1 MGVEILTKRL
11 RSSLTLVCTVA
22 VTAGVL
28 VVGSVIRSNAAP
40 VTSDPLPAAGAAAGN
55 GSDVTGSAFDL
66 ITEPTTKTPA
76 VTATVHTTVRLER
89 RRFVKISTPI
99 YHATTGTVLRPAHR
113 GAGIHAQDNPHK
125 PGPLNAQASCLLV
138 DGRDNRGRPVMVHCG
153 DFGQTGLAYQQGWP
167 VSQSYRG
174 CGIPNAGCPH
184 VSRYPDN

>member
-99 YHATTGTVLRPAHR
+99 YHAAPGTVLKA
-113 GAGIHAQDNPHK
+113 GAP
-125 PGPLNAQASCLLV
+125 
-138 DGRDNRGRPVMVHCG
+138 RGRHPCTRQST
-153 DFGQTGLAYQQGWP
+153 QTRPLKRP
-167 VSQSYRG
+167 SLV
-174 CGIPNAGCPH
+174 P
-184 VSRYPDN
+184 SRRRSR